1 MGGPHVL
8 SPIPNLEAG
17 EGLLVRDDR
26 LNKSIDEAWKV
37 LPPLYGVNGD
47 TNNFFDRAT
56 EVRHDF
62 FNFYR
67 VRADLGRL
75 KLKPDGDDG
84 DVPAGLQVLPV
95 KTPGKLYQLVLILVC
110 LRRISERETMVG
122 HGEVVAD
129 ADAAA
134 SGDPC
139 ESELVAALRDELRA
153 ERDRSAKDRVEF
165 KALLAEQ
172 YKVMTGELIKAV
184 KAAQAQA
191 PAP

>member
-1 MGGPHVL
+1 LARRGRCFHRSTASL
-8 SPIPNLEAG
+8 ATLTTF
-17 EGLLVRDDR
+17 
-26 LNKSIDEAWKV
+26 SIEQ
-37 LPPLYGVNGD
+37 L
-47 TNNFFDRAT
+47 
-56 EVRHDF
+56 

-75 KLKPDGDDG
+75 KLKPDGDNG

-172 YKVMTGELIKAV
+172 CKMMTGELIKAV

-191 PAP
+191 SAP

>member
-1 MGGPHVL
+1 
-8 SPIPNLEAG
+8 
-17 EGLLVRDDR
+17 
-26 LNKSIDEAWKV
+26 
-37 LPPLYGVNGD
+37 
-47 TNNFFDRAT
+47 
-56 EVRHDF
+56 
-62 FNFYR
+62 
-67 VRADLGRL
+67 
-75 KLKPDGDDG
+75 
-84 DVPAGLQVLPV
+84 
-95 KTPGKLYQLVLILVC
+95 
-110 LRRISERETMVG
+110 MVG